1 MSLTFMKNKYID
13 LSISFCYLVC
23 LFLQN
28 ICLYFA
34 QIFSKLSAKNPF
46 SIALKRD
53 YDYKTASGWK
63 GLLSWNDNN
72 GRTGYL
78 QENVSDGK
86 ITLYLT
92 NERGDI
98 LINGNSVD
106 WIVNNINNLKSSRT
120 WNVILAA
127 QADGTHEI
135 PALDGT
141 EALLMLGYV
150 YRIQATMTIPM
161 NIFKTARGEG
171 GKILFEGLTIEVVDD
186 THIKVT
192 NLANDYLFRVFVR

>member
-1 MSLTFMKNKYID
+1 MGNFIDMIELTT
-13 LSISFCYLVC
+13 
-23 LFLQN
+23 
-28 ICLYFA
+28 

-98 LINGNSVD
+98 LINGNSVA